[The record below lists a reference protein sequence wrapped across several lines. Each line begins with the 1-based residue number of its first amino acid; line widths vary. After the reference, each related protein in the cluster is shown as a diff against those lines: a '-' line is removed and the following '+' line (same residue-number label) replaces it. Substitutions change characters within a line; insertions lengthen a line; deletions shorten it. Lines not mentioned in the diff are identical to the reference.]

1 MNEISK
7 KLIGLKAVFFVGLI
21 MIGFSA
27 NSQEYETLTYLE
39 GDTARL
45 QLDLFL
51 PQDKSAK
58 DVPLMIFVHG
68 GGFSVGNRTSGH
80 SFGRYLSKNNV
91 AYATI
96 SYTLSRKG
104 KGFGCD
110 TPQEDK
116 IMAMR
121 LAASE
126 LWEATA
132 FLLEKADEIGFD
144 KNKVF
149 ISGSSA
155 GGEAVLHAA
164 YLDRKKMSL
173 HGNSLPSDFKYK
185 GMVSGAG
192 ALIDLNLITEKTA
205 MPTLFFHG
213 NKDNVVPFVT
223 ASHHYCGPETV
234 GWMMLFGSQP
244 LYNHM
249 KSLGVSAQLQAFV
262 GGKHEFAG
270 WYFHHKQEVLLN
282 FMNKVLA
289 DEQFFIEEEVVESA
303 K

>member
-1 MNEISK
+1 MNLNSK
-7 KLIGLKAVFFVGLI
+7 KFFGLKMLFGLSLFFLSSTVR
-21 MIGFSA
+21 
-27 NSQEYETLTYLE
+27 SQDFQTLTYLE
-39 GDTARL
+39 GDTASL

-51 PQDKSAK
+51 PQDKSVK

-164 YLDRKKMSL
+164 YLDRAKMSL
-173 HGNSLPSDFKYK
+173 HGNSLPKDFKYK

-213 NKDNVVPFVT
+213 NEDNVVPFIT

-244 LYNHM
+244 LYDHM
-249 KSLGVSAQLQAFV
+249 KKLNVSAQLQAFV

-270 WYFHHKQEVLLN
+270 WYFYRKQDVLLN
-282 FMNKVLA
+282 FMNKVVA
-289 DEQFFIEEEVVESA
+289 GEQFFISEEVVESA

>member
-1 MNEISK
+1 MNLISK
-7 KLIGLKAVFFVGLI
+7 SLISLKTFLFLSLFVVAS
-21 MIGFSA
+21 SA
-27 NSQEYETLTYLE
+27 KSQEFKTLTYLK
-39 GDTARL
+39 GDTASL
-45 QLDLFL
+45 ELDLFL
-51 PQDKSAK
+51 PQDKSIK

-68 GGFSVGNRTSGH
+68 GGFSGGNRTAGH
-80 SFGRYLSKNNV
+80 SFGKYLSKNNV

-144 KNKVF
+144 ENKVF

-164 YLDRKKMSL
+164 YLNREKMSL
-173 HGNSLPSDFKYK
+173 HGNSLPKDFKYK

-192 ALIDLNLITEKTA
+192 AIIDLNIITKETA

-213 NKDNVVPFVT
+213 NEDNVVPFVT

-244 LYNHM
+244 IYQHM
-249 KSLGVSAQLQAFV
+249 KSLDVSAQLQAFV
-262 GGKHEFAG
+262 GGKHEFSG
-270 WYFHHKQEVLLN
+270 WYFYRKQDVLLN

-289 DEQFFIEEEVVESA
+289 GEQFFISEEVVESA

>member
-1 MNEISK
+1 MNIISK
-7 KLIGLKAVFFVGLI
+7 RLISLKSLFFLSFFFLA
-21 MIGFSA
+21 FSSK
-27 NSQEYETLTYLE
+27 SQNFKTLTYLE
-39 GDTARL
+39 NDTASL

-51 PQDKSAK
+51 PQDKSVK

-68 GGFSVGNRTSGH
+68 GGFAVGNRTAGH
-80 SFGRYLSKNNV
+80 SFGKYLAKNNV

-104 KGFGCD
+104 IGFGCD

-132 FLLEKADEIGFD
+132 FLLGKADEIGFD

-164 YLDRKKMSL
+164 YLDRAKMSL

-185 GMVSGAG
+185 GMISGAG
-192 ALIDLNLITEKTA
+192 AIIDLNLITKETA

-223 ASHHYCGPETV
+223 ASHHYCGPERV
-234 GWMMLFGSQP
+234 GWMMLFGSEP
-244 LYNHM
+244 IYNHL
-249 KSLGVSAQLQAFV
+249 KSLDVSAQLQAFV

-270 WYFHHKQEVLLN
+270 WYFYRKQDVLLN
-282 FMNKVLA
+282 FMNKVVA
-289 DEQFFIEEEVVESA
+289 GEQFFISEEVVESA